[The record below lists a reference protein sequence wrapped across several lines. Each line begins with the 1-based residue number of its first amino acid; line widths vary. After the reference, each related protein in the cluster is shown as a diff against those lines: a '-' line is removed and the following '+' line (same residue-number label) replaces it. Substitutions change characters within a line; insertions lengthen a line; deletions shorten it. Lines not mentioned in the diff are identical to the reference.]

1 MAVIVYDVAN
11 RQSFLNVAKW
21 IDEVKQERGENV
33 VIAIVGYKTDLV
45 EEREVETEVE
55 VEAGLQIKMET
66 ETGVEKRVG
75 IEVELGIRVWSEIVI

>member
-33 VIAIVGYKTDLV
+33 VIAIVGNKTDLV
-45 EEREVETEVE
+45 ERERWRQRRGKSSPE
-55 VEAGLQIKMET
+55 G
-66 ETGVEKRVG
+66 
-75 IEVELGIRVWSEIVI
+75 